1 MFLNMTPRHLC
12 DRLRCRT
19 ETKMIKDKNEF
30 VFVKKAPQH
39 PCDRLKQIT
48 VKIDIDSMEINFVHK
63 HNFVRAVHQK
73 RSEGQI
79 N

>member
-1 MFLNMTPRHLC
+1 MFLNMTPQHLC

-30 VFVKKAPQH
+30 VLIKKTPQH

-48 VKIDIDSMEINFVHK
+48 VKIDIDSMK
-63 HNFVRAVHQK
+63 
-73 RSEGQI
+73 
-79 N
+79 